1 MKGLWWKILAVALVF
16 YTLTA
21 GFLIEVPRLP
31 ILNETIRNLFFHV
44 TMWFAMMI
52 MLLVSLIFSLRYLV
66 KSQKH
71 SRLTDGIE
79 SITTGDPKA
88 IYFDWIAKYSAQ
100 IGLLFG
106 LIGIA
111 TGAIWARYT
120 WGDYWVFEDPKL
132 NGAALGVLVYL
143 AYLVLR
149 GAIHDP
155 DKQARIGAVFN
166 IFAFVMYMVFVNVL
180 PRISDSLHPGNG
192 GNPGFS
198 SYDLDGNLRWV
209 FYPAIIGWT
218 LIGMWILDLQVR
230 KSKIS
235 KELNR

>member
-1 MKGLWWKILAVALVF
+1 MIKGIWWKILAVALVF
-16 YTLTA
+16 YTLIA
-21 GFLIEVPRLP
+21 GYLIEVPRLP

-52 MLLVSLIFSLRYLV
+52 MLLVSLIFSLAYLFR
-66 KSQKH
+66 SQKQVN
-71 SRLTDGIE
+71 SKNSDTE
-79 SITTGDPKA
+79 TITTGDERTFF
-88 IYFDWIAKYSAQ
+88 YDWMAKSTAQ
-100 IGLLFG
+100 VGLLFG
-106 LIGIA
+106 LVGIA
-111 TGAIWARYT
+111 TGAIWARFT

-149 GAIHDP
+149 GAIPDQ

-192 GNPGFS
+192 GNPG
-198 SYDLDGNLRWV
+198 L
-209 FYPAIIGWT
+209 AA
-218 LIGMWILDLQVR
+218 MILTAA
-230 KSKIS
+230 
-235 KELNR
+235 